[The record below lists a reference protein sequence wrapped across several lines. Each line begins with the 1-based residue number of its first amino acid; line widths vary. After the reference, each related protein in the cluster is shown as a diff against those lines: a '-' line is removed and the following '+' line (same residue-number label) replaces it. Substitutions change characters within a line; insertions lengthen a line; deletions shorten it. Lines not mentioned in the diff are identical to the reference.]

1 MKTNKILII
10 LLLTAAMA
18 FCGALAACQP
28 QEEQFTVTF
37 ISEGEQFHSYTAEK
51 GSEVQFPESQPQ
63 KAEDEQYTYQFVGWS
78 LLEGG
83 VTVSRTR

>member
-37 ISEGEQFHSYTAEK
+37 ISEGEQFHSYTE
-51 GSEVQFPESQPQ
+51 E
-63 KAEDEQYTYQFVGWS
+63 
-78 LLEGG
+78 
-83 VTVSRTR
+83 